1 MNFKTPFKVLTTAA
15 LIGTLSLSAVAPGA
29 ASAAEKTATSFQA
42 KAELTASHVVLE
54 DAKGNLITLDYNT
67 YLEAKSVG
75 IDLGAEPIS
84 IKVGDK
90 FYHLND
96 FLEAKS
102 VSNNDLAEAVKL
114 LDENNLSQ
122 DITPAEGA
130 IEDGKLVVV
139 PGDEDFKVTE
149 IAAINQTV
157 DKAGIL
163 TFQINNNGED
173 ITADK
178 LPEGYTA
185 NFKASAGVFGENKTE
200 STDGKVS
207 AEAGTKFQFEVEIKD
222 KEGKVVAKSERV
234 TATVQDFAQTVV
246 SIDKVTT
253 TLGENDSKQ
262 EIKDGKLGLNETVQL
277 KVEGKVKGNKDLQDF
292 TNGVDPVAVV
302 TIDKPAVLGFDKE
315 TGTLTAKAKGT
326 ATVTIT
332 VGDQTEKVTYTVGDV
347 RKADK
352 VVLSK
357 NSVSLATGQEEKL
370 TATVTD
376 QYGLGYTGAMT
387 VTNAP
392 DVNVIAT
399 DGNTMTADAK
409 EAGKYNITL
418 TAADAA
424 AKGDVVVAQEDAKVG
439 IATIAVEV
447 KAAKDEIK
455 EYKLV
460 ATTDTKFD
468 LKTEEGKEAKTVT
481 LKGYDE
487 QGLEVPAAKQPQLNG
502 TAYKLVSK
510 NENVATVEN
519 NTVTLDTDAK
529 AGDKVVIEAV
539 KVTGALEDTVATLE
553 FTVVDSSPTID
564 DITITSATS
573 VQTELA
579 VDFTKLA
586 TVTASSPEGEVK
598 VAYVATPKKSDT
610 MNDNEEPVTANT
622 LDIVEV
628 NKDGSKGSKALGT
641 VKFDP
646 KVTVTVDE
654 KTGKVVFANDTAGKT
669 IIASYLVDDTF
680 KGQVELK
687 FETKSFA
694 DAEKVKANNKFLAYG
709 LGEDAGQTV
718 VDTSKVT
725 SQKPSDLDTVAKFL
739 KKQYGATFNKD
750 NIKIED
756 TTATITGPLLSA
768 EDFKKI
774 KGDNP
779 GEYRITMLNVEDK
792 KDKVVKIAIK
802 ADGTAYFEAIPAK

>member
-1 MNFKTPFKVLTTAA
+1 M
-15 LIGTLSLSAVAPGA
+15 
-29 ASAAEKTATSFQA
+29 
-42 KAELTASHVVLE
+42 
-54 DAKGNLITLDYNT
+54 
-67 YLEAKSVG
+67 
-75 IDLGAEPIS
+75 
-84 IKVGDK
+84 
-90 FYHLND
+90 
-96 FLEAKS
+96 
-102 VSNNDLAEAVKL
+102 
-114 LDENNLSQ
+114 
-122 DITPAEGA
+122 
-130 IEDGKLVVV
+130 
-139 PGDEDFKVTE
+139 
-149 IAAINQTV
+149 
-157 DKAGIL
+157 
-163 TFQINNNGED
+163 
-173 ITADK
+173 
-178 LPEGYTA
+178 
-185 NFKASAGVFGENKTE
+185 
-200 STDGKVS
+200 
-207 AEAGTKFQFEVEIKD
+207 
-222 KEGKVVAKSERV
+222 
-234 TATVQDFAQTVV
+234 
-246 SIDKVTT
+246 SIDQVTT
-253 TLGENDSKQ
+253 TLAPQDKVAQ
-262 EIKDGKLGLNETVQL
+262 EIKDGKLGLTDAVKLEV
-277 KVEGKVKGNKDLQDF
+277 KGKVKGAKEAQVFN
-292 TNGVDPVAVV
+292 TNGDAPVAVV
-302 TIDKPAVLGFDKE
+302 TIDKPAVLGFNKE

-332 VGDQTEKVTYTVGDV
+332 VGDQTEKVTYTVGDE

-376 QYGLGYTGAMT
+376 QYGLGYTGNMT

-392 DVNVIAT
+392 EVNVIA
-399 DGNTMTADAK
+399 DSSAMTVDVK

-424 AKGDVVVAQEDAKVG
+424 AKGDVVVAQKDAKVG

-460 ATTDTKFD
+460 AEDTKFD
-468 LKTEEGKEAKTVT
+468 LKTDEGKAAKTVT

-487 QGLEVPAAKQPQLNG
+487 QGLEVPTAKQPSLTGEG

-510 NENVATVEN
+510 DTKVATVTGEI
-519 NTVTLDTDAK
+519 VTLDADAK
-529 AGDKVVIEAV
+529 PGDKVVIEAV

-598 VAYVATPKKSDT
+598 VAYTVA
-610 MNDNEEPVTANT
+610 DNKLN
-622 LDIVEV
+622 IVEV
-628 NKDGSKGSKALGT
+628 NKDGSKGTKALGT
-641 VKFDP
+641 VEFDP
-646 KVTVTVDE
+646 TVTVTVDDE
-654 KTGKVVFANDTAGKT
+654 TGKVVFANDTAGKT
-669 IIASYLVDDTF
+669 IIASYLVDNTF

-687 FETKSFA
+687 FETKSFT
-694 DAEKVKANNKFLAYG
+694 DTKVKVANNYLAFG
-709 LGEDAGQTV
+709 LNEEGKE
-718 VDTSKVT
+718 
-725 SQKPSDLDTVAKFL
+725 SQKPSTLEEVKTFL
-739 KKQYGATFNKD
+739 QTKYGATFNKD
-750 NIKIED
+750 NIKIEG

-779 GEYRITMLNVEDK
+779 GEYRITMLNVQDK